1 MTHVFS
7 TRRRRMGIAMTS
19 RLLLVAATLAA
30 SITVSKAADEK
41 ALLGN
46 VMWAAFQCSMF
57 AELADEKADQDRLY
71 LVGLNA
77 GRIFLDA
84 MKAGQISKQAVNK
97 SVPIS
102 VLQRLEGPDNESI
115 IGKIHAAATGFAR
128 DEIVQR
134 KFGILGSTQKQ
145 DARRAF
151 IDKNCILI
159 R

>member
-1 MTHVFS
+1 MTDVFS
-7 TRRRRMGIAMTS
+7 IRRRRMGIGMTS
-19 RLLLVAATLAA
+19 RLPLVAATLAA

-46 VMWAAFQCSMF
+46 VMWAAFQCSKF
-57 AELADEKADQDRLY
+57 AELAEEKAEQERLY
-71 LVGLNA
+71 LVGRNA

-84 MKAGQISKQAVNK
+84 MKAGQIPKQAVNE
-97 SVPIS
+97 SVPIN

-134 KFGILGSTQKQ
+134 RHRMWGVTQKQ
-145 DARRAF
+145 EARNTF
-151 IDKNCILI
+151 TDKNCILI